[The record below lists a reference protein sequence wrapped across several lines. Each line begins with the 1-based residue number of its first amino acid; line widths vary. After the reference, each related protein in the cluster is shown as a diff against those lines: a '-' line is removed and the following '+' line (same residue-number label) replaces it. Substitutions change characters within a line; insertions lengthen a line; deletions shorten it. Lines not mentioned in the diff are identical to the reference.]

1 MASIDRTA
9 YPRFQSSLTANELQ
23 ALYRPSD
30 EELRFVAEHAR
41 GDAGQLTLLALLK
54 CHQHLGY
61 TPSLTDVPSQ
71 IRTYLSQQLHLPAD
85 TALDVEAEK
94 TLYRYRQLIRAYLGI
109 SSYSLGGAETAESLV
124 QQAAYTMSDPADLIN
139 VAIEHLVERRFELPA
154 FSTLDRLV
162 GRIRYQVHGHLYD
175 QITRGLTPNDIGRL
189 EGLLSVRMAV
199 LNSAKLKRR
208 LGAHL
213 FSICGSGVTAWLGWS
228 QS

>member
-9 YPRFQSSLTANELQ
+9 YPRFQSSLIANELQ

-94 TLYRYRQLIRAYLGI
+94 TLYRYRQLIRA
-109 SSYSLGGAETAESLV
+109 S
-124 QQAAYTMSDPADLIN
+124 
-139 VAIEHLVERRFELPA
+139 
-154 FSTLDRLV
+154 
-162 GRIRYQVHGHLYD
+162 
-175 QITRGLTPNDIGRL
+175 
-189 EGLLSVRMAV
+189 
-199 LNSAKLKRR
+199 
-208 LGAHL
+208 
-213 FSICGSGVTAWLGWS
+213 W
-228 QS
+228 QSC